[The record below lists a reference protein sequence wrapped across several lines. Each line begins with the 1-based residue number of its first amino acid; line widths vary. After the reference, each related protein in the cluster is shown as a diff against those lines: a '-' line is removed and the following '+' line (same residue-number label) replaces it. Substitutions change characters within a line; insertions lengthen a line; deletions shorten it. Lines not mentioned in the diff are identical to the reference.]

1 MKKNYF
7 TIALVF
13 CLTSMAIAQNTVTVD
28 ASAEQLGYANVSETE
43 ANGGAPAFGSE
54 WGVIDLKTVVDP
66 ANNTLTLQP
75 NFNTYA
81 DNPGDPYWI
90 NPVTLNGNK
99 IFEGNTY
106 VQDNS
111 LVGSELTFEGYVMS
125 NTLEGNGQLLFN
137 VNNGPLEGGHQAVA
151 AAFGGAFTSTALIGD
166 AVLVTDEGSDPDE
179 NDACEPITNAS
190 EIDGNVAVLRRGTCE
205 FGLKALNAQN
215 AGAIAVIV
223 VNSVEGPPIV
233 MGGGADGE
241 SVTIPVL
248 MVSDETGAAIIA
260 ELANGVNTKMV
271 LSTYKTIAF
280 IKVFNA
286 DYTFLKQENFPLGE
300 EGSIFSVTYDNVED
314 SDAVV
319 QYGFQVL
326 GLNANPVNEVALG
339 SVVVTDAILGVNDFN
354 AINVSVYPNPTINN
368 INIQSDE
375 QITNVVVYNTLGQ
388 MVMNAA
394 PDATNFSM
402 QTANLD
408 AGIYFAKLSTEKGSK
423 TVKFI
428 KQ

>member
-54 WGVIDLKTVVDP
+54 WGVLDLKTVVDP

-137 VNNGPLEGGHQAVA
+137 VNNGPLERRHLAVA
-151 AAFGGAFTSTALIGD
+151 AAFGGAFTSTALTGD
-166 AVLVTDEGSDPDE
+166 AVLITD
-179 NDACEPITNAS
+179 
-190 EIDGNVAVLRRGTCE
+190 
-205 FGLKALNAQN
+205 
-215 AGAIAVIV
+215 
-223 VNSVEGPPIV
+223 
-233 MGGGADGE
+233 
-241 SVTIPVL
+241 
-248 MVSDETGAAIIA
+248 
-260 ELANGVNTKMV
+260 
-271 LSTYKTIAF
+271 
-280 IKVFNA
+280 
-286 DYTFLKQENFPLGE
+286 
-300 EGSIFSVTYDNVED
+300 
-314 SDAVV
+314 
-319 QYGFQVL
+319 
-326 GLNANPVNEVALG
+326 
-339 SVVVTDAILGVNDFN
+339 
-354 AINVSVYPNPTINN
+354 
-368 INIQSDE
+368 
-375 QITNVVVYNTLGQ
+375 
-388 MVMNAA
+388 
-394 PDATNFSM
+394 
-402 QTANLD
+402 
-408 AGIYFAKLSTEKGSK
+408 
-423 TVKFI
+423 
-428 KQ
+428 